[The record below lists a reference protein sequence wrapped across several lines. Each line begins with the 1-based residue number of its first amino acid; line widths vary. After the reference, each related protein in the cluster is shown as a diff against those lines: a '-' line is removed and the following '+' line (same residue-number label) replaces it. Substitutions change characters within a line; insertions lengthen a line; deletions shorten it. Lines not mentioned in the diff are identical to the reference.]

1 MGSSETEGGI
11 MECDTGSIVWVRR
24 RNGSWWPGKILGT
37 NELSASHLMSPRSG
51 TPVKLLG
58 REDASVDWYNLE
70 KSKRV
75 KAFRCGEFDDCI
87 KRAEASQ
94 GMPPKKREKYARRE
108 DAILHALELERLLL
122 DKKYGAGFSSTD
134 KNNKPTADIVGRAC
148 VTKSENLENGNG
160 RYAGPKYHQVSTRSG
175 VSLEDKSALNI
186 SSAEVPQDRNQL
198 SGVVDNASV
207 LPRMKGLQDF
217 GLSTV
222 SSEHNHSPSLALNST
237 NQPVLDSSAHT
248 VPDGSDNTEGLV
260 NVVKRS
266 TLEKRKPSDDALI
279 EDVLVKRRDKRRP
292 LAHVLQSSDNLPVS
306 LPQPESASVP
316 TSCTGKELAQI
327 ESVTKNSMFRHL
339 VVEPSKSLCVDESH
353 QSQIEFPS
361 LKTEENNFSR
371 PVGLCEQN
379 GSGSTEFTETD
390 STESDSLESDTD
402 DELATLSDGAAS
414 IELEPKYVGRSE
426 ALPEHGSMSSEE
438 VDDFTLADCSSHPCD
453 QESVS
458 AGFGV
463 SKWKLKGKRNTRS
476 LNKRL
481 VDSSD
486 GDFARRPSH
495 ISTFKEKGGYACL
508 QDDLVTRS
516 RMQIA
521 AYGSRAPGR
530 PSRNMFSWGDLAW
543 DDQPSIRGYWEE
555 ADEYFDPMNSYRHV
569 GGRAMLVDVDLKVQ
583 SSYQRE
589 HVPMISLMSK
599 LNGQAIIGHPIQVE
613 TLANG
618 STESFIGD
626 IDNCPETLDYDA
638 SLQPTWR
645 TARRTAN
652 VRVPRP
658 HVSSASDNPEGIKH
672 VQGFDHHRNVRKS
685 TVGSCIQ
692 KTSMTRKTMSRAP
705 IERTFSRKPGKKVSL
720 SSNQKIRTLSS
731 IASQQKQGSDFSSCQ
746 LDGALKPETLPNV
759 VACIPV
765 KLVFSRLNEE
775 LVGRRQ

>member
-1 MGSSETEGGI
+1 MGSSEAEGG
-11 MECDTGSIVWVRR
+11 MLECDTGCIVWVRR

-87 KRAEASQ
+87 KRAEAAQ

-122 DKKYGAGFSSTD
+122 DKKYGAGYSSTY
-134 KNNKPTADIVGRAC
+134 KNNKSTTDFVGRES
-148 VTKSENLENGNG
+148 VTSSEYPENGNG
-160 RYAGPKYHQVSTRSG
+160 RYMGPKYRQVSTRSG
-175 VSLEDKSALNI
+175 VSLKDKSALNI
-186 SSAEVPQDRNQL
+186 SSADVPKDRHQL
-198 SGVVDNASV
+198 SGDVDNSGI
-207 LPRMKGLQDF
+207 LPRMRGLEDF
-217 GLSTV
+217 GLNTA
-222 SSEHNHSPSLALNST
+222 SSEHNHSSSPALNST
-237 NQPVLDSSAHT
+237 DQPVLDNSAHA
-248 VPDGSDNTEGLV
+248 VPDGSNNTEGLV
-260 NVVKRS
+260 NVEKRS
-266 TLEKRKPSDDALI
+266 TLGKRKPADDALV
-279 EDVLVKRRDKRRP
+279 EDVLVKRHDRHRP
-292 LAHVLQSSDNLPVS
+292 LAHVLQSSESLPVS
-306 LPQPESASVP
+306 LPQPESASIS
-316 TSCTGKELAQI
+316 TSGTGKELPRV
-327 ESVTKNSMFRHL
+327 ESLTKNSRFRHL
-339 VVEPSKSLCVDESH
+339 AVEPSKSLCVDESH

-361 LKTEENNFSR
+361 LKTEDNNCSR

-414 IELEPKYVGRSE
+414 IELEPKYVVRSE
-426 ALPEHGSMSSEE
+426 ALTEHGSMSSEE
-438 VDDFTLADCSSHPCD
+438 VDDFNLADGTSHPYH

-463 SKWKLKGKRNTRS
+463 SKWKLKRKRNNRS

-481 VDSSD
+481 GDFSD
-486 GDFARRPSH
+486 GDLARRSSH
-495 ISTFKEKGGYACL
+495 MSAFKEKGGYACL
-508 QDDLVTRS
+508 QDDLVTQS
-516 RMQIA
+516 TMQMA
-521 AYGSRAPGR
+521 GYGSRAPGR
-530 PSRNMFSWGDLAW
+530 ASRNMF
-543 DDQPSIRGYWEE
+543 GYWEE
-555 ADEYFDPMNSYRHV
+555 ADEYFDPTNSYRHV
-569 GGRAMLVDVDLKVQ
+569 GGRTMLVDVDLKVQ

-618 STESFIGD
+618 STEIFFGD
-626 IDNCPETLDYDA
+626 IDNCPETLDYDT

-658 HVSSASDNPEGIKH
+658 QVPSASDNPEGIKH
-672 VQGFDHHRNVRKS
+672 VQGFDYHRNIQKA
-685 TVGSCIQ
+685 TVGGCIQ
-692 KTSMTRKTMSRAP
+692 KTSMTRKTTSRAP

-731 IASQQKQGSDFSSCQ
+731 IASQQKKGSGSNSYQ
-746 LDGALKPETLPNV
+746 VDGALKPETLPTV

>member
-1 MGSSETEGGI
+1 MGSSETEGG
-11 MECDTGSIVWVRR
+11 MLECDTGSIVWVRR

-122 DKKYGAGFSSTD
+122 EKKYGAGFSSTV
-134 KNNKPTADIVGRAC
+134 KSNKSTADFVGRES
-148 VTKSENLENGNG
+148 VTSSEYLENGNG
-160 RYAGPKYHQVSTRSG
+160 RHIEPKSHQVSTRSG
-175 VSLEDKSALNI
+175 VCLEDKGALNI
-186 SSAEVPQDRNQL
+186 LSAEVPKDRNQL
-198 SGVVDNASV
+198 RVDVDNSGV
-207 LPRMKGLQDF
+207 LPRMRGLQDIA
-217 GLSTV
+217 LSTAA
-222 SSEHNHSPSLALNST
+222 SEHNHSPSLALNGT
-237 NQPVLDSSAHT
+237 DQPVLDSSAHA
-248 VPDGSDNTEGLV
+248 VHDGSNNIYGLV
-260 NVVKRS
+260 NFEKRS
-266 TLEKRKPSDDALI
+266 MSEKRKPSEDALV
-279 EDVLVKRRDKRRP
+279 EDILVKRRDRRRP
-292 LAHVLQSSDNLPVS
+292 LAHVLQGSENLPVS
-306 LPQPESASVP
+306 LPQPDSVSVS
-316 TSCTGKELAQI
+316 TSDTGKELPRV
-327 ESVTKNSMFRHL
+327 ELLTKNSRSRSL
-339 VVEPSKSLCVDESH
+339 AVEPSNSLSVGESH
-353 QSQIEFPS
+353 RSQIEFPT
-361 LKTEENNFSR
+361 LKAEDNNCSR
-371 PVGLCEQN
+371 PVGLCQQN
-379 GSGSTEFTETD
+379 GSGSAEYTETD
-390 STESDSLESDTD
+390 STESDSMESDTD

-438 VDDFTLADCSSHPCD
+438 VDDFTLAEGTSHPYH

-463 SKWKLKGKRNTRS
+463 SKWKLKGKRNNRS
-476 LNKRL
+476 LNKRF
-481 VDSSD
+481 VDSFD
-486 GDFARRPSH
+486 GDLARRPHMSA
-495 ISTFKEKGGYACL
+495 FKETGGYACL

-516 RMQIA
+516 RVQMA
-521 AYGSRAPGR
+521 GYGSKAPGR
-530 PSRNMFSWGDLAW
+530 ASRNMFSWGDLAW
-543 DDQPSIRGYWEE
+543 DDQPSVRGYWEE
-555 ADEYFDPMNSYRHV
+555 ASECFDPMNSYRHV
-569 GGRAMLVDVDLKVQ
+569 GGRTMLVDVDLKVQ

-599 LNGQAIIGHPIQVE
+599 LNGQAIVGHPIQVE

-618 STESFIGD
+618 STESFLGD
-626 IDNCPETLDYDA
+626 IDDDYPETLDYDT

-645 TARRTAN
+645 TARRTAS

-658 HVSSASDNPEGIKH
+658 HSSASDNPEGIKR
-672 VQGFDHHRNVRKS
+672 VQGSDHHRNVRKA
-685 TVGSCIQ
+685 TVGGIQ
-692 KTSMTRKTMSRAP
+692 KANTTRKITSRSP
-705 IERTFSRKPGKKVSL
+705 IEKTFSRKPGKRVSL

-731 IASQQKQGSDFSSCQ
+731 IASQQKQSSDSNSS
-746 LDGALKPETLPNV
+746 LVDGALKAETLPTV

-765 KLVFSRLNEE
+765 KLVFSRLNED

>member
-1 MGSSETEGGI
+1 MGSSETEGGLL
-11 MECDTGSIVWVRR
+11 ECGTGSIVWVRR

-108 DAILHALELERLLL
+108 DAILHALELERQLL
-122 DKKYGAGFSSTD
+122 DKKYGAGYSSID
-134 KNNKPTADIVGRAC
+134 KNNKSTADFVGKES
-148 VTKSENLENGNG
+148 VTSSEYPENGNG
-160 RYAGPKYHQVSTRSG
+160 RHIGTKYHQVSTRSG
-175 VSLEDKSALNI
+175 VSLEDKSALNV
-186 SSAEVPQDRNQL
+186 SFAEIPKDRNQL
-198 SGVVDNASV
+198 SGDVDNSGV
-207 LPRMKGLQDF
+207 LPRMRGLQDF
-217 GLSTV
+217 GLSTAPL
-222 SSEHNHSPSLALNST
+222 EHNHSASLALNGT
-237 NQPVLDSSAHT
+237 DHPVLDSSVHAA
-248 VPDGSDNTEGLV
+248 PDGSNNTEGMV
-260 NVVKRS
+260 NVEKRS
-266 TLEKRKPSDDALI
+266 TLEKRKPSDDALV
-279 EDVLVKRRDKRRP
+279 EDVLVKRRDRRRP
-292 LAHVLQSSDNLPVS
+292 LAHVLQSSENLPAS
-306 LPQPESASVP
+306 LPQPESASVS
-316 TSCTGKELAQI
+316 TSGKELPRV
-327 ESVTKNSMFRHL
+327 ESFTKNSRFRYL
-339 VVEPSKSLCVDESH
+339 PVEPSNSLCVDESH
-353 QSQIEFPS
+353 QSQIEFPT
-361 LKTEENNFSR
+361 LKTEDSNCFR
-371 PVGLCEQN
+371 PAGLCEQN
-379 GSGSTEFTETD
+379 GSGSTEFTVTD

-438 VDDFTLADCSSHPCD
+438 VDDFTLADGTSHPCH

-463 SKWKLKGKRNTRS
+463 SKWKLKGKRNNRS

-486 GDFARRPSH
+486 GDLARKPCHMSA
-495 ISTFKEKGGYACL
+495 FKEKGGYASL
-508 QDDLVTRS
+508 QDDLATKS
-516 RMQIA
+516 RVQMA
-521 AYGSRAPGR
+521 GYGSRAPGR
-530 PSRNMFSWGDLAW
+530 ASRNMFSWGELAW

-569 GGRAMLVDVDLKVQ
+569 GGRTMLVDVDLKVQ

-618 STESFIGD
+618 STESFFGD
-626 IDNCPETLDYDA
+626 IDNCPETLDNDT

-672 VQGFDHHRNVRKS
+672 VQGSDHHRNVRKA
-685 TVGSCIQ
+685 TVGGCIQ
-692 KTSMTRKTMSRAP
+692 KASMTRKTTSRP
-705 IERTFSRKPGKKVSL
+705 SIERTFSKKPGKKVSL
-720 SSNQKIRTLSS
+720 SSNQKTRTLSS
-731 IASQQKQGSDFSSCQ
+731 IASQQKQGSDSNSYQ
-746 LDGALKPETLPNV
+746 VDGALKPETLPTV

>member
-1 MGSSETEGGI
+1 MGSSETEGG
-11 MECDTGSIVWVRR
+11 MLECDTGSIVWVRR
-24 RNGSWWPGKILGT
+24 RNGSWWPGKILGP

-122 DKKYGAGFSSTD
+122 GKEYGAGFSSTG
-134 KNNKPTADIVGRAC
+134 KNNKSTADFVGRESA
-148 VTKSENLENGNG
+148 TSSEYLENGNG
-160 RYAGPKYHQVSTRSG
+160 RHKGSKSHPVSTRSD

-186 SSAEVPQDRNQL
+186 LSAEVPKDRNQL
-198 SGVVDNASV
+198 SGDVDNSGV
-207 LPRMKGLQDF
+207 LLRMRGLQDI
-217 GLSTV
+217 GLSTAP
-222 SSEHNHSPSLALNST
+222 SEHNHSPSIALNGT
-237 NQPVLDSSAHT
+237 NQPMLDSSAHA
-248 VPDGSDNTEGLV
+248 VPDGSNNTEGLV
-260 NVVKRS
+260 NVEKRS
-266 TLEKRKPSDDALI
+266 MSEKRKPSEDALV
-279 EDVLVKRRDKRRP
+279 EDVLVKRRRP
-292 LAHVLQSSDNLPVS
+292 LAHVLQSSENFPVS
-306 LPQPESASVP
+306 IPQPDSVSVS
-316 TSCTGKELAQI
+316 TSDTGKELPQV
-327 ESVTKNSMFRHL
+327 ESLTKNSRL
-339 VVEPSKSLCVDESH
+339 RYLAVEPSNSLCVGESH
-353 QSQIEFPS
+353 QSQIEFPT
-361 LKTEENNFSR
+361 LKVEDNNCSR

-379 GSGSTEFTETD
+379 GSGSTEYTETD
-390 STESDSLESDTD
+390 STESDSVESDTD

-438 VDDFTLADCSSHPCD
+438 VDDFTLADGTSLPSY

-458 AGFGV
+458 AGFG
-463 SKWKLKGKRNTRS
+463 SKWKLKGKRNSRS

-481 VDSSD
+481 VDSFD
-486 GDFARRPSH
+486 GDLASRPSH
-495 ISTFKEKGGYACL
+495 MSAFKEKGGYACL
-508 QDDLVTRS
+508 QDNLVTKS
-516 RMQIA
+516 RVQMA
-521 AYGSRAPGR
+521 GYGSRAPGR
-530 PSRNMFSWGDLAW
+530 ASRNMFSWGDLAW

-555 ADEYFDPMNSYRHV
+555 ASEYFDPTNSYRQV
-569 GGRAMLVDVDLKVQ
+569 GGRTMLIDVDLKVQ

-613 TLANG
+613 TLAND
-618 STESFIGD
+618 STESFFGD
-626 IDNCPETLDYDA
+626 IDDNCSETLDYGT

-645 TARRTAN
+645 TARRTAS

-658 HVSSASDNPEGIKH
+658 HVASTSDNPEGIKH
-672 VQGFDHHRNVRKS
+672 FQGSDHQRNVRKA
-685 TVGSCIQ
+685 TVGGCIQ
-692 KTSMTRKTMSRAP
+692 KASMTRKTTSRPP
-705 IERTFSRKPGKKVSL
+705 IEKTFSRKPGKKVSL

-731 IASQQKQGSDFSSCQ
+731 IASQQKQSSDSNSYQ
-746 LDGALKPETLPNV
+746 VDGALKPDTLPTV